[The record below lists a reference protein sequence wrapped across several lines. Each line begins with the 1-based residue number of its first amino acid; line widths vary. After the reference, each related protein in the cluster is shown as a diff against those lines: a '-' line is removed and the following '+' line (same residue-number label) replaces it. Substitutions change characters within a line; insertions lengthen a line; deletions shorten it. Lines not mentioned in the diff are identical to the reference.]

1 MRCMAKYNGVD
12 LFGVKGGTIQDIEI
26 YTIQSEH
33 GTPYLWVRA
42 NAHPEYMMPYVDMV
56 ALLHEWE
63 FRAEYRE
70 SGITAPWENESVSQ
84 EELID
89 RWLEIYTPSGEL
101 VDDDTGMNGHVF

>member
-42 NAHPEYMMPYVDMV
+42 KPLST
-56 ALLHEWE
+56 AL
-63 FRAEYRE
+63 A
-70 SGITAPWENESVSQ
+70 
-84 EELID
+84 
-89 RWLEIYTPSGEL
+89 
-101 VDDDTGMNGHVF
+101 